1 VSRLF
6 RTLLTLSF
14 ALPFQH
20 RTAQEHETKRLESKH
35 SRLTF
40 EALDQ
45 RLHNI
50 AAEYQPKYGKIP
62 RAAVYDIAYPSSAE
76 EFAALNQ
83 QAVLLI
89 TAVTQDSTEL
99 PFDRVYLHVDGQA
112 DKDLVV
118 LSRYFS
124 KTEKDPIVRETIGH
138 YREDLFCL
146 VSVTEIISH
155 PGQLLLDFRIHRAGF
170 VLEHFP
176 LTAPEKFLTVDKTP
190 HPKPT
195 DPVSKEA
202 LKTMLLRKFP
212 DFESAGFKTEPFQN

>member
-6 RTLLTLSF
+6 RTLLALSF

-20 RTAQEHETKRLESKH
+20 GTAQEHETKRLESKH

-62 RAAVYDIAYPSSAE
+62 RAAVYDIAYPSSTE
-76 EFAALNQ
+76 EFVALNQ

-124 KTEKDPIVRETIGH
+124 KTEKDPIVRETIGQ

-146 VSVTEIISH
+146 VPVAPIISST
-155 PGQLLLDFRIHRAGF
+155 GQLLLDFRTHRAGF

-176 LTAPEKFLTVDKTP
+176 LTPPEKFLAVGKNP
-190 HPKPT
+190 HPT
-195 DPVSKEA
+195 HVESVFQEA
-202 LKTMLLRKFP
+202 LKALLEREFP
-212 DFESAGFKTEPFQN
+212 DFESALFEKQPSQN